1 MVACDQYQ
9 SLYDINGLSS
19 NKFYNIKIAARNS
32 CGLGD
37 YSDELSDN
45 TMNCPQKV
53 NGVTTEIDGSNVN
66 IIWDEQS
73 NVTEYEILF
82 KKKDGSWLPISDCD
96 GNPSNTNGAGKPYCA
111 LLNSRIKSE
120 TELDDQDTII
130 VKIRA
135 KNINCTGP
143 WSDENTGEAE
153 IAACPVKMDSVF
165 VNDAKVD
172 IRKDSITVFWDQL
185 SGVDAGG
192 DGVEITA
199 YEIEFSQ
206 IDANGNALS
215 TDSTKVD
222 GSKSSWKHEDVENAE
237 TW

>member
-1 MVACDQYQ
+1 MVSCDQYQ
-9 SLYDINGLSS
+9 SLYDINGLNS

-53 NGVTTEIDGSNVN
+53 EGVKTEIDGANVN

-82 KKKDGSWLPISDCD
+82 KKKDGSWLPISDCSGD
-96 GNPSNTNGAGKPYCA
+96 PDNKNADDKPYCQ
-111 LLNSRIKSE
+111 LLNSKIRDE
-120 TELDDQDTII
+120 TDLEDQDTII

-143 WSDENTGEAE
+143 WSDENTGDAK
-153 IAACPVKMDSVF
+153 IAACPVKMDPVF
-165 VNDAKVD
+165 VNDAQVD
-172 IRKDSITVFWDQL
+172 IKKSSITVSWTAL

-192 DGVEITA
+192 EGVEITK
-199 YEIEFSQ
+199 YEIEYKEMDDQ
-206 IDANGNALS
+206 DNVVQEG
-215 TDSTKVD
+215 TTKVD
-222 GSKSSWKHEDVENAE
+222 GDKTSWKHEPLQNAQ